1 MLENS
6 LTYLLVLVSYLFL
19 GFLEYR
25 FPVYKRNIQ
34 FVECLFFI
42 FFFGL
47 RGYIGT
53 DWINYY
59 EYYTTKSIWNF
70 TRYEPGFCL
79 LTNLCSAINLSY
91 NSWIFLIVV
100 LQGFLFDFFFSKKI
114 KYMYLAYIIL
124 ISFFPNLIIDTLR
137 NFISILI
144 GLISLDKWANRHR
157 AESLMLLL
165 LSISF
170 HSTGIVFAL
179 LLPMTRSY
187 LSKKSV
193 IVLFTIGLIIYFLR
207 IEYIK
212 PIISI
217 MGNIL
222 PSSYSMMIDTYLTSE
237 VASSSYGVSF
247 GIIEKIFFFIVVML
261 KYDFITRSQILEK
274 YIFNLFVLYIL
285 SQFYLSEMS
294 ILITRFAIIFF
305 AGYLVSLASINYI
318 YSIKSNRIILSC
330 LLLFLCFIKTSIS
343 YSSKI
348 YEYSNIIFAYENIN
362 ERKYFVRQHYSI

>member
-1 MLENS
+1 
-6 LTYLLVLVSYLFL
+6 
-19 GFLEYR
+19 
-25 FPVYKRNIQ
+25 
-34 FVECLFFI
+34 
-42 FFFGL
+42 
-47 RGYIGT
+47 
-53 DWINYY
+53 
-59 EYYTTKSIWNF
+59 
-70 TRYEPGFCL
+70 
-79 LTNLCSAINLSY
+79 
-91 NSWIFLIVV
+91 
-100 LQGFLFDFFFSKKI
+100 
-114 KYMYLAYIIL
+114 
-124 ISFFPNLIIDTLR
+124 
-137 NFISILI
+137 
-144 GLISLDKWANRHR
+144 
-157 AESLMLLL
+157 MLLL

-222 PSSYSMMIDTYLTSE
+222 PSSYSMMIDMYLTSE